1 MYSNDVRAALLIYQ
15 HASALSPF
23 AVFSCPC
30 LVDDT
35 GIPVYKYQALH
46 LRRNLQSRRNE
57 AAVRP
62 MTMGTRCCKVFF
74 PNYSKNKSAED
85 TLVPPLWGKRETLF
99 FRIIFVHA
107 AVRGGTCA
115 STLKIVNTLIKNS
128 SRDDR
133 LSISTYKQPTANAAR
148 VGHGW

>member
-74 PNYSKNKSAED
+74 PNYSKISRLKILSYRRYGENEKKC
-85 TLVPPLWGKRETLF
+85 LFWG
-99 FRIIFVHA
+99 IICSRCCTRRNLRFHVE
-107 AVRGGTCA
+107 
-115 STLKIVNTLIKNS
+115 IVNTLINNCS
-128 SRDDR
+128 SDDGP
-133 LSISTYKQPTANAAR
+133 SIST
-148 VGHGW
+148 